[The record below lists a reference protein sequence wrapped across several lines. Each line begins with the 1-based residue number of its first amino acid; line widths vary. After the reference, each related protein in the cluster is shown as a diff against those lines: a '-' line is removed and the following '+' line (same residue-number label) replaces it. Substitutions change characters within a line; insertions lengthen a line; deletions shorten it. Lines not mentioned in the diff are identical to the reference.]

1 MLTTLVGGGRP
12 PSLTAGKTF
21 FPMRF
26 ATEEQDM
33 RGKCQMV
40 NVMDF
45 LTHIISYEI
54 FTEEVDCVEGEED
67 GGWGEV
73 STGLAGGE

>member
-1 MLTTLVGGGRP
+1 M
-12 PSLTAGKTF
+12 TF
-21 FPMRF
+21 FPMKF

-40 NVMDF
+40 NLMHIS
-45 LTHIISYEI
+45 THITSYEI
-54 FTEEVDCVEGEED
+54 FREEVDCVDGKED
-67 GGWGEV
+67 GGWGEM